1 MFLRENLENNNYFIH
16 RMSMNLEI
24 PLQSIYN
31 ERSVKNITQDT
42 NIIINVKK
50 KLRKIK
56 IKRTRW
62 NLKENINKKQ
72 FL

>member
-31 ERSVKNITQDT
+31 ERSVKSITQDP
-42 NIIINVKK
+42 NIILNV
-50 KLRKIK
+50 
-56 IKRTRW
+56 
-62 NLKENINKKQ
+62 
-72 FL
+72 

>member
-31 ERSVKNITQDT
+31 ERSIKNITQDT
-42 NIIINVKK
+42 SVILNV
-50 KLRKIK
+50 
-56 IKRTRW
+56 
-62 NLKENINKKQ
+62 
-72 FL
+72 